1 MSCISL
7 TETGLLA
14 LCGMVIGFII
24 SFCKT
29 AEQSR
34 CKNISL
40 CWGLVDCVRQPLS
53 GETILEMNEPP
64 QLPNSNLAPPNHTT
78 PYITLTLIRDVF

>member
-1 MSCISL
+1 MTCVSL

-14 LCGMVIGFII
+14 LTGMLIGFII

-34 CKNISL
+34 CKDITL
-40 CWGLVDCVRQPLS
+40 CWGIINCKREPLS
-53 GETILEMNEPP
+53 GETILQMEETKGGEDN
-64 QLPNSNLAPPNHTT
+64 
-78 PYITLTLIRDVF
+78 IGR

>member
-14 LCGMVIGFII
+14 LCGMVIGFVI

-40 CWGLVDCVRQPLS
+40 CWGLIDCVRQPLS
-53 GETILEMNEPP
+53 GETILEMNGEPSQP
-64 QLPNSNLAPPNHTT
+64 KNPNLAPLNNKVP
-78 PYITLTLIRDVF
+78 I

>member
-1 MSCISL
+1 MCLANL

-34 CKNISL
+34 CKNIKL
-40 CWGLVDCVRQPLS
+40 CWGIVDCERQPLS
-53 GETILEMNEPP
+53 GETILQMNEV
-64 QLPNSNLAPPNHTT
+64 SET
-78 PYITLTLIRDVF
+78 PKLEQEN

>member
-1 MSCISL
+1 MNITL

-14 LCGMVIGFII
+14 LVSLLIGFII

-34 CKNISL
+34 CKKISV
-40 CWGLVDCVRQPLS
+40 CWGLIDCNREPLNND
-53 GETILEMNEPP
+53 TILEMNNVNEEKKEE
-64 QLPNSNLAPPNHTT
+64 L
-78 PYITLTLIRDVF
+78 

>member
-14 LCGMVIGFII
+14 LCGMVIGFVI

-53 GETILEMNEPP
+53 GETILELSNESPP
-64 QLPNSNLAPPNHTT
+64 VPQVPQYPKPLGESKSSSLPK
-78 PYITLTLIRDVF
+78 

>member
-1 MSCISL
+1 MACVSL

-14 LCGMVIGFII
+14 LTGLLIGFVI

-34 CKNISL
+34 CKDITL
-40 CWGLVDCVRQPLS
+40 CWGIISCKRDPLS
-53 GETILEMNEPP
+53 GETILQMEETKGGEDN
-64 QLPNSNLAPPNHTT
+64 
-78 PYITLTLIRDVF
+78 IGR

>member
-1 MSCISL
+1 MTCVTL

-14 LCGMVIGFII
+14 LCGMVIGFVI

-34 CKNISL
+34 CKNIKF
-40 CWGLVDCVRQPLS
+40 CWGIVDCVREPLS
-53 GETILEMNEPP
+53 NDTILQMNENIQESPP
-64 QLPNSNLAPPNHTT
+64 VPQVPLNRESSLGNPTVGNP
-78 PYITLTLIRDVF
+78 

>member
-1 MSCISL
+1 MTKITL

-34 CKNISL
+34 CKNITL
-40 CWGLVDCVRQPLS
+40 CWGLIDCERQPLS
-53 GETILEMNEPP
+53 GETILELTNESQTSISPP
-64 QLPNSNLAPPNHTT
+64 PP
-78 PYITLTLIRDVF
+78 

>member
-1 MSCISL
+1 MTSVSL

-14 LCGMVIGFII
+14 LTGMVIGFII

-40 CWGLVDCVRQPLS
+40 CWGLVDCERQPLS
-53 GETILEMNEPP
+53 GETILEMNEEKGGEDK
-64 QLPNSNLAPPNHTT
+64 L
-78 PYITLTLIRDVF
+78 

>member
-1 MSCISL
+1 MCLTNI

-14 LCGMVIGFII
+14 LTGMVIGFVI

-40 CWGLVDCVRQPLS
+40 CWGIVNCERQPLS
-53 GETILEMNEPP
+53 GETILELSNESPP
-64 QLPNSNLAPPNHTT
+64 SPP
-78 PYITLTLIRDVF
+78 IS

>member
-1 MSCISL
+1 MSCVSL

-14 LCGMVIGFII
+14 LCGMVIGFVI

-53 GETILEMNEPP
+53 GETILEMNAEETP
-64 QLPNSNLAPPNHTT
+64 QPKNPNLAP
-78 PYITLTLIRDVF
+78 

>member
-1 MSCISL
+1 MTCISL

-14 LCGMVIGFII
+14 LCGMVIGFVI

-34 CKNISL
+34 CKNIKL
-40 CWGLVDCVRQPLS
+40 CWGLIKCERDPLS
-53 GETILEMNEPP
+53 GETILEMNEGSP
-64 QLPNSNLAPPNHTT
+64 QLKNSILAPQNSKPS
-78 PYITLTLIRDVF
+78 I